1 MRHDGTA
8 VHDAPH
14 CRRKKV
20 PSGAPPTSGNRA
32 VPSPHAEW
40 EQDHAGLGRP
50 FEAYPQGGRA
60 WQRGYG
66 RADGSRHD
74 RVTGALFR
82 PWPVIVGGRVL
93 VAWRGGPTEMVS
105 TTIGVAET
113 SRRPSAITVTVDAG
127 DKFTLAARSRRD
139 APAGIVRWSCL
150 RQPAPLPPTAADRR
164 VRLDF
169 DGNRPVD
176 LSRPLQQSGTAW
188 VEFNGTASGVTLLVS
203 GKAVASMNVL
213 GVE

>member
-1 MRHDGTA
+1 
-8 VHDAPH
+8 
-14 CRRKKV
+14 
-20 PSGAPPTSGNRA
+20 
-32 VPSPHAEW
+32 
-40 EQDHAGLGRP
+40 
-50 FEAYPQGGRA
+50 
-60 WQRGYG
+60 
-66 RADGSRHD
+66 
-74 RVTGALFR
+74 
-82 PWPVIVGGRVL
+82 
-93 VAWRGGPTEMVS
+93 MVS